1 MAKEEKKEEVQNNL
15 ELPGYIWSEKPEED
29 WGEIRTNWFNV
40 NSAYN
45 PRCWIVDNFY
55 EDPDSVRDFAFKQ
68 KYFPGEG
75 AVGHRTRKQFFFEGI
90 KESFEE
96 IMGKKIK
103 ENGVHGWYYPG
114 INARFQ
120 WCPAG
125 TNRVYHCDEQRYAAL
140 IYLTP
145 NAPPESGTTF
155 FKHKET
161 GRRHNLDI
169 NWAAGEGSKVFPGD
183 TFLDKTRYEQVDTVG
198 NVYNRLVIFDGGLIH
213 SATDYFGSSIENSRL
228 HHMFFFNLEENT

>member
-1 MAKEEKKEEVQNNL
+1 MPKEEKKEEVQNNL

-96 IMGKKIK
+96 IMGKK
-103 ENGVHGWYYPG
+103 N
-114 INARFQ
+114 
-120 WCPAG
+120 
-125 TNRVYHCDEQRYAAL
+125 
-140 IYLTP
+140 
-145 NAPPESGTTF
+145 
-155 FKHKET
+155 
-161 GRRHNLDI
+161 
-169 NWAAGEGSKVFPGD
+169 
-183 TFLDKTRYEQVDTVG
+183 
-198 NVYNRLVIFDGGLIH
+198 
-213 SATDYFGSSIENSRL
+213 
-228 HHMFFFNLEENT
+228 